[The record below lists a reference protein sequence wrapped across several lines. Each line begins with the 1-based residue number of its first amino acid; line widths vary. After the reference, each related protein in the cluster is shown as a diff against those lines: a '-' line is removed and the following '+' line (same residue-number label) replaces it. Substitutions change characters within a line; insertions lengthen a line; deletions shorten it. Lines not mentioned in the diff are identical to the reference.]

1 MKMLDT
7 PAARL
12 DDHLVSFVAPS
23 SFVAEQYRRLRQ
35 RIEELSL
42 SRGVRVIAVTS
53 AVASDGKTMTAVNL
67 AGALAK
73 ARGSRIL
80 IVDADLRK
88 PSVARRMGLDV
99 PSGKGLVAALD
110 ASSGSVEGFVQQMAG
125 SNVFVLAGTVS
136 QTDPYELLSSARM
149 AWLLDEARKLY
160 DYVIVDTPPVIPVP
174 DGGLLHRAVD
184 GYLVVV
190 GARSTPRKLL
200 AEALNLL
207 DASSVM
213 GLVYNRDDQPLFGY
227 YRSRYRRYFNDYVR
241 SLDRISA

>member
-1 MKMLDT
+1 MKIFDS
-7 PAARL
+7 PARL
-12 DDHLVSFVAPS
+12 DDHLVSFVSPS

-35 RIEELSL
+35 RVEDLSL

-88 PSVARRMGLDV
+88 PSVASRMGLGV
-99 PSGKGLVAALD
+99 EPGKGLVAALE
-110 ASSGSVEGFVQQMAG
+110 APSGSVEQFVQQMAG
-125 SNVFVLAGTVS
+125 SNVFVLAGTTS
-136 QTDPYELLSSARM
+136 QGDPYELLTSARM
-149 AWLLDEARKLY
+149 AWLLDEARRLY

-190 GARSTPRKLL
+190 AARSTPRKLL

-207 DASSVM
+207 EQSSVI
-213 GLVYNRDDQPLFGY
+213 GLVFNRDDQPLFGY
-227 YRSRYRRYFNDYVR
+227 YRTRYRRYFNDYVR
-241 SLDRISA
+241 SLDKVSA